1 MANTV
6 ESRPERDRSPRR
18 HRRRWGLV
26 VLLLVILVVG
36 LAGLGGAMSYYNWCK
51 GAGDERRSVSVRIP
65 QGATGDDAVDILSEN
80 EVIRCGGIVGRSLLT
95 RTGRGDEIRA
105 GTYDLTTNMTLDG
118 ALAVITKAPE
128 PVETVTITIPE
139 GYRLTQ
145 IADVVHDD
153 LGLSAEKF
161 LDLAEGGDYSL
172 PPYLPEGEPS
182 AEGFLFP
189 NTYEFAKDA
198 TKPGDVV
205 DRLLEDFGTQ
215 AEGLPW
221 GNAKRLGLSEYE
233 IVVTAS
239 LIEREAVI
247 PSERPKIAAVIY
259 NRLKAGEILGIDAAL
274 EYVDPDPSD
283 GLTAAD
289 LEIDSAY
296 NTRIHKGLPP
306 TPIASPGLDSIR
318 AALEPADVAYRYY
331 VLCGDDGS
339 HVFSED
345 YDQFLADKARCL
357 G

>member
-1 MANTV
+1 MANTRR
-6 ESRPERDRSPRR
+6 SRHERDKPPRR
-18 HRRRWGLV
+18 NRRRWGLV

-51 GAGDERRSVSVRIP
+51 GAGDDRRSVSVRIP
-65 QGATGDDAVDILSEN
+65 QGATGDDVVDVLSES

-105 GTYDLTTNMTLDG
+105 GTYDLTTNMTLDR
-118 ALAVITKAPE
+118 ALAVITAAPE
-128 PVETVTITIPE
+128 PVKTVTVTIPE

-145 IADVVHDD
+145 IADVVHEE
-153 LGLSAEKF
+153 LGVSGEKF
-161 LDLAEGGDYSL
+161 LDLANSGDYSL

-189 NTYEFAKDA
+189 NTYEFARDA

-221 GNAKRLGLSEYE
+221 GNAKRLGLSPYE

-239 LIEREAVI
+239 LIEREAVV

-259 NRLKAGEILGIDAAL
+259 NRLRAGEILGIDAAL
-274 EYVDPDPSD
+274 EYIDPDPSD
-283 GLTAAD
+283 GLTASD
-289 LEIDSAY
+289 LEIDSPY

-345 YDQFLADKARCL
+345 YNQFLADKARCL

>member
-1 MANTV
+1 M
-6 ESRPERDRSPRR
+6 
-18 HRRRWGLV
+18 
-26 VLLLVILVVG
+26 VLLAILVVG
-36 LAGLGGAMSYYNWCK
+36 LAGLGGGMSYYNWCK
-51 GAGDERRSVSVRIP
+51 GAGDERRSVSVTIP
-65 QGATGDDAVDILSEN
+65 EGATGDDVVDVLSDN

-95 RTGRGDEIRA
+95 RTGRADEIRA
-105 GTYDLTTNMTLDG
+105 GTYELTTNMTLDRV
-118 ALAVITKAPE
+118 LAVVTKAPE
-128 PVETVTITIPE
+128 PVKTVTITIPE

-153 LGLSAEKF
+153 LGLSGERF
-161 LDLAEGGDYSL
+161 LDLANGGEYSL
-172 PPYLPEGEPS
+172 PPYLPDREPS
-182 AEGFLFP
+182 VEGFLFP
-189 NTYEFAKDA
+189 NTYEFAKGA

-215 AEGLPW
+215 VEGLPW
-221 GNAKRLGLSEYE
+221 SDAERLGLSPYE

-239 LIEREAVI
+239 LIEREAVV

-274 EYVDPDPSD
+274 EYIDPDPSD
-283 GLTAAD
+283 GLTASD
-289 LEIDSAY
+289 LEIDSPY

-331 VLCGDDGS
+331 VLCGEDGS
-339 HVFSED
+339 HAFSQD